1 MVIIDDI
8 GKMAFVCKRIE
19 DIWWKNYWLDE
30 QTSTHP
36 TQITVWKTSLTSF
49 KSEMDGWTQF
59 ILNKPKLK
67 LSNISTN
74 HQVCTIVLDLTHC
87 LSIFNAIR
95 HNKFRSSLTSCLTRY
110 LYISVDT
117 NTTQPFSGTFQSWL
131 EWTT

>member
-49 KSEMDGWTQF
+49 KSEMDGWTT
-59 ILNKPKLK
+59 
-67 LSNISTN
+67 S
-74 HQVCTIVLDLTHC
+74 
-87 LSIFNAIR
+87 LSI
-95 HNKFRSSLTSCLTRY
+95 KSLHDSWVNQVKITPATPHTLHAMEHKQTKILMKSHYKLYPPCRGVY
-110 LYISVDT
+110 LS
-117 NTTQPFSGTFQSWL
+117 QP
-131 EWTT
+131 